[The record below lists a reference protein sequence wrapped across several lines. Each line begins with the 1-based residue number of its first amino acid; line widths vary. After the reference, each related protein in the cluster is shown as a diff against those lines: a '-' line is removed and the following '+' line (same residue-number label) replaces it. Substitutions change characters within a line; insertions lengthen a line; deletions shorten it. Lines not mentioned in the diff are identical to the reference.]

1 MSMRM
6 VMRSVKR
13 YKFGDDDEEDWY
25 AAIIQKIDGDQYRVH
40 YIGEDDFYDEWV
52 DLDEMN

>member
-1 MSMRM
+1 
-6 VMRSVKR
+6 VQVW
-13 YKFGDDDEEDWY
+13 DDDEEEWY

-40 YIGEDDFYDEWV
+40 YIGEDDSYDEWV